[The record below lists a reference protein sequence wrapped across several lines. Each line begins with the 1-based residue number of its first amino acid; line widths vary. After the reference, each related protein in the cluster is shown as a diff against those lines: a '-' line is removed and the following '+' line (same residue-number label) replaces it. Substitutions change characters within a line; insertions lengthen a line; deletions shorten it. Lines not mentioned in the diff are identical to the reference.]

1 MDVENSQRK
10 GARMLQ
16 TDALKIASAA
26 LAIGLAL
33 SSVAPV
39 RAAGSA
45 TAAMPGPIERASAD
59 DCAIFVELGKKQLH
73 WGATPPTA
81 SFFPEWPGAG
91 GAGTYLEE
99 CPWKQLGVAAP
110 LSPAQNPNESFF
122 ITRPIYA
129 GPKSTVAKVKFEY
142 RHAGKSADGQQNLRP
157 FFLRQ
162 TCNFEKDEQGWL
174 LMGCKTDVS
183 SWLPL

>member
-1 MDVENSQRK
+1 MPAVGDTK
-10 GARMLQ
+10 MLQ
-16 TDALKIASAA
+16 TIATMMASAA
-26 LAIGLAL
+26 LTIVLAL
-33 SSVAPV
+33 PSAVPV
-39 RAAGSA
+39 RAADSA
-45 TAAMPGPIERASAD
+45 TAAMPEPIERASAD

-81 SFFPEWPGAG
+81 SFYPEWPGAG

-122 ITRPIYA
+122 ITRPVYA
-129 GPKSTVAKVKFEY
+129 GPKSTAATVKFEY

-157 FFLRQ
+157 FFVRQ
-162 TCNFEKDEQGWL
+162 TCSFEKDEQGWL
-174 LMGCKTDVS
+174 LMGCKTDIIS
-183 SWLPL
+183 